1 MLDEIVEVDELISSV
16 ERNNISL
23 CEIGGIMV
31 R

>member
-23 CEIGGIMV
+23 REIGGIMV